1 MLSKKKATLVIGSF
15 FILIFIV
22 IGSVLLFQY
31 REISYIDNQIAANAW
46 DTSIVSEQTRYD
58 SKIGEFYKEYIYD
71 YRVRETFD
79 SKEKYVITGIFLDN
93 TGLDDL
99 HMPYQFAIK

>member
-1 MLSKKKATLVIGSF
+1 MALF
-15 FILIFIV
+15 
-22 IGSVLLFQY
+22 LFQY

-58 SKIGEFYKEYIYD
+58 SKIGEFYKEVTFEEYEEYEEYIYD